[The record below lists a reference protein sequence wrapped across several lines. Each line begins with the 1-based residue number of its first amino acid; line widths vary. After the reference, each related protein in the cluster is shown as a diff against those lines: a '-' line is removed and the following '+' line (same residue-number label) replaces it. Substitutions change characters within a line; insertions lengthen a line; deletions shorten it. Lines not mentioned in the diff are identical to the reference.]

1 MKKLL
6 IVFGLLSLVV
16 VGALNINVNN
26 TYDYL
31 RLHIRA
37 NSNSVV
43 DQNVKYEVKDMVTN
57 FLTPYLA
64 NVNSKESAI
73 DVVENLKPV
82 LINKSQKILKD
93 KGFNYSVNVK
103 VNNEYFPAR
112 SYDNVTLDAGYY
124 DAVIIELGEAD
135 GDNWWCVMYPPLCF
149 VNKNQN
155 TMQINFKSKIIEWFE
170 SIFG

>member
-1 MKKLL
+1 M
-6 IVFGLLSLVV
+6 VFGLLSLVV
-16 VGALNINVNN
+16 IGALNINVDD

-57 FLTPYLA
+57 FLTPYLV
-64 NVNSKESAI
+64 NVESKEDAI
-73 DVVENLKPV
+73 KIVENLKPV
-82 LINKSQKILKD
+82 LIDKSQKILRG

-112 SYDNVTLDAGYY
+112 NYDNVTLDAGYY
-124 DAVIIELGEAD
+124 DAVIIELGEAV

-155 TMQINFKSKIIEWFE
+155 SMQINFKSKIIEWFK
-170 SIFG
+170 SIFN